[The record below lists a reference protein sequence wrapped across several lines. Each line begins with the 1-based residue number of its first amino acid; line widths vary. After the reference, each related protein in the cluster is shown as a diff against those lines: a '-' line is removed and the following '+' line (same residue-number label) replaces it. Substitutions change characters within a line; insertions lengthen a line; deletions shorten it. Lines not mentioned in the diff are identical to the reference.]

1 MLNKM
6 KPGGVIKLLLFLLLF
21 VPSLLAQEYK
31 VIYSKGDVKFR
42 SNTSETWTEL
52 KEGKV
57 LNLDEFISTGVKAS
71 VQIENLGNII
81 SIGELSAV
89 SIASIIKMSTDELLL
104 ALAMEDMINV
114 PKSDGKGKGNSGSTA
129 VYGEKEGTENKTEI
143 NSDDFGIK
151 RLNGAIQLAKN
162 DLWGSSVIFAKET
175 YRKHPNTKQIASYRI
190 FFADVLYEKGLYEEA
205 LGEYLEIQ
213 KLELNKE
220 QFAGVEKQISSINK
234 ILLNN

>member
-6 KPGGVIKLLLFLLLF
+6 KPGGVVKISLILLLF

-31 VIYSKGDVKFR
+31 VIYLKGDVKFR

-52 KEGKV
+52 KEGQV
-57 LNLDEFISTGVKAS
+57 LSLDEFISTGVKAS

-81 SIGELSAV
+81 IIEELSAV
-89 SIASIIKMSTDELLL
+89 SIASIKKMSTDELLL

-129 VYGEKEGTENKTEI
+129 VYGEKEGTEINTEL

-162 DLWGSSVIFAKET
+162 DLMGSSIIFAKET
-175 YRKHPNTKQIASYRI
+175 YRKYPNTKQIASYRI

-213 KLELNKE
+213 KLELSEE
-220 QFAGVEKQISSINK
+220 QRTNLNNRINDIDK
-234 ILLNN
+234 LLLNH

>member
-6 KPGGVIKLLLFLLLF
+6 KPGGVVKILLFLLLF

-31 VIYSKGDVKFR
+31 VIHIKGDVKFR

-52 KEGKV
+52 KEGQV

-81 SIGELSAV
+81 IIEELSAV
-89 SIASIIKMSTDELLL
+89 SIASIKKMSTDELLL

-114 PKSDGKGKGNSGSTA
+114 PKSEGKGKGNSGSTA

-143 NSDDFGIK
+143 NLDDFGIK

-162 DLWGSSVIFAKET
+162 DLLGSSVIFAKET

>member
-6 KPGGVIKLLLFLLLF
+6 KPGGVVKILLFLLLF

-31 VIYSKGDVKFR
+31 VIHIKGDVKFR

-52 KEGKV
+52 KGGQV

-81 SIGELSAV
+81 IIEELSAV
-89 SIASIIKMSTDELLL
+89 SIASIKKMSTDELLL

-162 DLWGSSVIFAKET
+162 DLMGSSIIFAKET
-175 YRKHPNTKQIASYRI
+175 YRKYPNTKQIASYRI

-213 KLELNKE
+213 KLDLINE
-220 QFAGVEKQISSINK
+220 QISEVESRIYSINK
-234 ILLNN
+234 ILLIN